1 MSLETEPPVDGD
13 ACSKLHFC
21 SEKHDLN
28 PHFTLSEEQEESRSC
43 VRQAETF
50 FSFSFVNRLFSMRF
64 FDATGWGWG
73 VVGCA
78 CDQVDQSH
86 SSISSHMPELC
97 LGLTDSVDDVS
108 YQQCK
113 QKPCLCKR
121 QNPFVSTI
129 YCLHNTGFQFVTN
142 CLFCT
147 VYSVISYSIIYS
159 CHGCV
164 LHQLGLGEAVG
175 H

>member
-50 FSFSFVNRLFSMRF
+50 FLFLFVNRLFSMRY
-64 FDATGWGWG
+64 FDATGVGG
-73 VVGCA
+73 VVH
-78 CDQVDQSH
+78 VT
-86 SSISSHMPELC
+86 ELTSPTPVSVVTC
-97 LGLTDSVDDVS
+97 PSCVWVSLIQLTVFHINSV
-108 YQQCK
+108 
-113 QKPCLCKR
+113 KR
-121 QNPFVSTI
+121 NPVCVKDKNPFVSTI

-142 CLFCT
+142 CLFRT
-147 VYSVISYSIIYS
+147 VYSLTSYIQSFPIL
-159 CHGCV
+159 CHGYV
-164 LHQLGLGEAVG
+164 LHWSGLG
-175 H
+175 